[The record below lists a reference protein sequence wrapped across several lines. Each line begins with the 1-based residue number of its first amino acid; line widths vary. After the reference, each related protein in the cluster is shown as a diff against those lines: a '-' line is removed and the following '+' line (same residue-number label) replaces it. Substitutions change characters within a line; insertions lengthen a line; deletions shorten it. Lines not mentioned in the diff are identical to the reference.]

1 VRAKP
6 LSKERLKEISVKIA
20 GMIEEEVEREL
31 GRAIELTEVSIN
43 MQDEW
48 PYSLNVEVS
57 VSTKFDVKDLK
68 GKLEDALEK
77 ALRKAAEMLRKTEGL
92 EELI

>member
-6 LSKERLKEISVKIA
+6 LSKERLEEISVKIA

>member
-1 VRAKP
+1 MRAKP